1 MRVPKGHWL
10 YTTPIAHRGLW
21 GCSIVEN
28 SLSAYRNAVKHG
40 YAIEI
45 DVYTTSDGEVVSFH
59 DVTLDRM
66 TGADGLVFEK
76 TLAELKELT
85 LVGSNEKIPTLKEV
99 LQVVDGKV
107 PLLIEIKMQP
117 NINVVDKTIEILK
130 EYKGEFAIQS
140 FHPGYLIRVKKLA
153 PEFLR
158 GVLSAKKVWH
168 KNVFKRFLVRE
179 MIFNPVIKPDFIS
192 YDYNGLPLSKRKR
205 KNLPLLVF
213 TVTDE
218 NVAEIVKSYAD
229 NIIFEHIRPEINA

>member
-1 MRVPKGHWL
+1 MRVTKDHWL
-10 YTTPIAHRGLW
+10 YTTPVAHRGLW

-28 SLSAYRNAVKHG
+28 SLPAYRNAVKHG

-59 DVTLDRM
+59 DDTLIRL
-66 TGADGLVFEK
+66 TGVDGFVYKK
-76 TLAELKELT
+76 TLAELKQLSI
-85 LVGSNEKIPTLKEV
+85 LNSNEKIPTLKEV

-107 PLLIEIKMQP
+107 PLLIEIKTQP
-117 NINVVDKTIEILK
+117 DISVVDKTIEILK
-130 EYKGEFAIQS
+130 GYKGEFAIQS
-140 FHPGYLIRVKKLA
+140 FHPIYLIRVKKLA

-168 KNVFKRFLVRE
+168 KSAFNRFVVRG

-192 YDYNGLPLSKRKR
+192 YDYNGLPLNKRKR
-205 KNLPLLVF
+205 KNLPVLAY

-218 NVAEIVKSYAD
+218 NVAEIVKNYAD